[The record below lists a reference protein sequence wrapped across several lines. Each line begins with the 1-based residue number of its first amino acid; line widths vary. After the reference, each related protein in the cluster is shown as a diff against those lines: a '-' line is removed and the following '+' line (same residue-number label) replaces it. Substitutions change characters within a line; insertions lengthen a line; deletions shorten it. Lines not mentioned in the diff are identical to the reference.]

1 MPPTRSLVSHKIDDS
16 ICADQFAIVVRSHR
30 LARSFDPCC
39 VSELH
44 TSNRP
49 AGAITEKLVPRL
61 KASGYPQACVVTAV
75 AIHPHSGMSS
85 ESENTIASAA
95 QFGETPF
102 RFATGSGHVDN
113 VLYPAAG
120 CSSNEMPTRRRPR
133 QRPRRLFLR
142 HSSHRCLLRMRSEF
156 RLFVVWTHQEED
168 RMGETVMP

>member
-1 MPPTRSLVSHKIDDS
+1 MRADLAGTVVQQVDNRDRRLRNTGIILSSDFTMLVCDLMQSYAPPTRSLVSHKIDDS

-95 QFGETPF
+95 QFGEIPL
-102 RFATGSGHVDN
+102 RFAAGSGHVDN

-120 CSSNEMPTRRRPR
+120 CSSSEMP
-133 QRPRRLFLR
+133 
-142 HSSHRCLLRMRSEF
+142 S
-156 RLFVVWTHQEED
+156 
-168 RMGETVMP
+168 